1 MLTYTN
7 ASISNTESLH
17 EVRAPAI
24 PSCCGN
30 QLPVIFGIWSLTC
43 AAGAGFDIHES
54 HYQTSAVQNEEYDCR
69 KTG

>member
-1 MLTYTN
+1 MLTYAN
-7 ASISNTESLH
+7 ASISNTERLH
-17 EVRAPAI
+17 EVMHK
-24 PSCCGN
+24 SSCGN

-43 AAGAGFDIHES
+43 AAGAGFAIHES